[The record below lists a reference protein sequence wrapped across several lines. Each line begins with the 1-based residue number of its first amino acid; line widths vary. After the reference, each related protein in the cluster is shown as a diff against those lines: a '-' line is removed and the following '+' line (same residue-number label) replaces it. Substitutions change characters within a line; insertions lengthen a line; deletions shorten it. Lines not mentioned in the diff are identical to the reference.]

1 MAEITAQNLYNQL
14 SPLEKQQYDGVMGM
28 GGFKERYEKNP
39 DSQLVKGDVN
49 YSKFKAIAD
58 AEAAVPEEGFFKS
71 LISSASAAE
80 PDKINN
86 VSNTAGFQ
94 IIAKPDGT
102 IEVIP
107 PMEEASVSDFPFK
120 SMAELAAANAISNP
134 FQRTTSVAPV
144 PPGSFDPGSMQSIFS
159 PDVKTGIMSQAPTS
173 LGFDTSF
180 NVANEPD
187 VEQEDEEKSGGIL
200 DFLSSF
206 IPGLNFLKN
215 FEGQPYERFTPGASI
230 KGGIYSIGDFN
241 QPVGLV
247 NDFFNPRTGLNRFQ
261 RAEER
266 YKRTGSLADLFA
278 SSRSGAEFFRKK
290 RERDAI
296 KQRALENSA
305 KVKRDASQ
313 FTGGPGRDTFEPS
326 APTQTQRQ
334 AGPGFRGSGTAAEMG
349 SF

>member
-14 SPLEKQQYDGVMGM
+14 SPLEKKQYDGVMGM

-39 DSQLVKGDVN
+39 DSPLVKGDVN

-107 PMEEASVSDFPFK
+107 PGSDFPFK

-159 PDVKTGIMSQAPTS
+159 PNVKTGIMSQAP
-173 LGFDTSF
+173 
-180 NVANEPD
+180 
-187 VEQEDEEKSGGIL
+187 
-200 DFLSSF
+200 
-206 IPGLNFLKN
+206 
-215 FEGQPYERFTPGASI
+215 
-230 KGGIYSIGDFN
+230 
-241 QPVGLV
+241 
-247 NDFFNPRTGLNRFQ
+247 
-261 RAEER
+261 
-266 YKRTGSLADLFA
+266 GS
-278 SSRSGAEFFRKK
+278 
-290 RERDAI
+290 
-296 KQRALENSA
+296 
-305 KVKRDASQ
+305 
-313 FTGGPGRDTFEPS
+313 
-326 APTQTQRQ
+326 
-334 AGPGFRGSGTAAEMG
+334 
-349 SF
+349 

>member
-14 SPLEKQQYDGVMGM
+14 SPLEKKQYDGVMGM

-39 DSQLVKGDVN
+39 DSPLVKGDVN

-107 PMEEASVSDFPFK
+107 PGSDFPFK

-159 PDVKTGIMSQAPTS
+159 PNVKTGIMSQAPTS

-187 VEQEDEEKSGGIL
+187 VEQEDEKKSGGIL
-200 DFLSSF
+200 DFLGSF

-215 FEGQPYERFTPGASI
+215 FEGQPYERFTPGADI
-230 KGGIYSIGDFN
+230 RGGIYSIGDFN

-266 YKRTGSLADLFA
+266 YKKTGSLADLFA

-290 RERDAI
+290 RERDSI
-296 KQRALENSA
+296 RQRALEDAA
-305 KVKRDASQ
+305 KAKRDISQ